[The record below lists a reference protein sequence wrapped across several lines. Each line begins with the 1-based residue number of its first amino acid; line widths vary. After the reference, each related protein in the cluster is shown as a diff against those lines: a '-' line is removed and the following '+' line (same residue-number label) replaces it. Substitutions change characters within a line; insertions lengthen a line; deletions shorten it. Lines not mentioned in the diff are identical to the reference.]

1 MYLLIRSNNNAI
13 FVYMKQG
20 RFILTGII
28 LIFFLCVP
36 VHGQMFGGSTA
47 VQVDTN
53 YIKVY
58 KDELTTRL
66 YIARKQN
73 GYTLSDRLFQPWI
86 KYKTN
91 DNILLGMGYTYSFLT
106 INLGVKLPFI
116 NEDDELYGK
125 SKYVDLQTNFLF
137 RSYIVD
143 LYLQW
148 NSGYYLSNPDDVYDS
163 WNNNEDIMPQ
173 RGDMRTNIVGL
184 NVQRLFNSSRYSYK
198 AAFWQNEF
206 QKKSAGSAIVG
217 AEAYWMLGMTDS
229 LMVESAIPS
238 SGVMDDQPF
247 NQNDIVNVG
256 INGGYTYTFVWA
268 EKLYFSLWTMFGVSG
283 AYHRVHY
290 TPDSYTLSK
299 GFSVGLTNNT
309 KISLGFNS
317 RRYYLGVSFSRFS
330 MTTMAGSNRDWLSYH
345 TGHIRINLV
354 RRIRL
359 KRSIKVLRPDLW
371 IF

>member
-1 MYLLIRSNNNAI
+1 MYLLIRSNNNTI

-20 RFILTGII
+20 RFIFTGII
-28 LIFFLCVP
+28 LIIFLCVP
-36 VHGQMFGGSTA
+36 VYGQMLGGSTA

-73 GYTLSDRLFQPWI
+73 GYTLSDRLYQPWI

-106 INLGVKLPFI
+106 INLGVKLPFV

-125 SKYVDLQTNFLF
+125 SKYIDLQTNFLF
-137 RSYIVD
+137 RTYIVE

-148 NSGYYLSNPDDVYDS
+148 NTGYYLSNPDDVYDS

-198 AAFWQNEF
+198 ASFWQNEF
-206 QKKSAGSAIVG
+206 QKRSAGTAIVG

-229 LMVESAIPS
+229 LMVESSIPA
-238 SGVMDDQPF
+238 SGFMGDSAF
-247 NQNDIVNVG
+247 NQNDMYNVG
-256 INGGYTYTFVWA
+256 LNGGYAYTFVWA
-268 EKLYFSLWTMFGVSG
+268 EKLSLSLSTSFGLSG
-283 AYHRVHY
+283 AYSRVHY
-290 TPDSYTLSK
+290 SPDSYTLEK
-299 GFSVGLTNNT
+299 GISIGISNT
-309 KISLGFNS
+309 TRISLGFNS
-317 RRYYLGVSFSRFS
+317 PKYYVGLSYSRFS
-330 MTTMAGSNRDWLSYH
+330 MSNMAGSYRDWYSYN
-345 TGHIRINLV
+345 TGHIRVNFV
-354 RRIRL
+354 KRIRL
-359 KRSIKVLRPDLW
+359 KKPIKILRPDLW

>member
-1 MYLLIRSNNNAI
+1 MRQTRY
-13 FVYMKQG
+13 
-20 RFILTGII
+20 ILTGII
-28 LIFFLCVP
+28 LISFFSVP
-36 VHGQMFGGSTA
+36 VHGQMLGGSTA

-53 YIKVY
+53 YIEVY

-66 YIARKQN
+66 YISRKQN
-73 GYTLSDRLFQPWI
+73 AYSLSESLFQSWM

-91 DNILLGMGYTYSFLT
+91 DNILIGLGYTYSFLT
-106 INLGVKLPFI
+106 INLGVKLPFV

-125 SKYVDLQTNFLF
+125 SKYIDLQTNFLF

-148 NSGYYLSNPDDVYDS
+148 NSGYYLSNPDAVYYS

-184 NVQRLFNSSRYSYK
+184 NVQRLFNSERYSYK
-198 AAFWQNEF
+198 ASFWQNEF
-206 QKKSAGSAIVG
+206 QKRSAGSPIVG

-238 SGVMDDQPF
+238 SGYMDDELF
-247 NQNDIVNVG
+247 NQNDMVNVG
-256 INGGYTYTFVWA
+256 LNGGYAYTFVWA
-268 EKLYFSLWTMFGVSG
+268 EKLYLSLWTMFGVSG
-283 AYHRVHY
+283 AYHRIHY

-299 GFSVGLTNNT
+299 GFSLGLTNNT

-317 RRYYLGVSFSRFS
+317 RRYYVG
-330 MTTMAGSNRDWLSYH
+330 LSYNRFAMSAMTGSYRNWISYN
-345 TGHIRINLV
+345 TGHVRINFV
-354 RRIRL
+354 KRIHL

>member
-1 MYLLIRSNNNAI
+1 MRQA
-13 FVYMKQG
+13 
-20 RFILTGII
+20 RCILTGII
-28 LIFFLCVP
+28 LISFLSVP
-36 VHGQMFGGSTA
+36 VHGQLLGGSTA
-47 VQVDTN
+47 IQVDTN
-53 YIKVY
+53 YIEVY

-66 YIARKQN
+66 YISRKQN
-73 GYTLSDRLFQPWI
+73 GYSLSESLFQSWM

-91 DNILLGMGYTYSFLT
+91 DNILIGLGYTYSFLT

-116 NEDDELYGK
+116 NEDDEFYGK
-125 SKYVDLQTNFLF
+125 TKYIDLQTNFLF

-148 NSGYYLSNPDDVYDS
+148 NSGYYLSNPDAVYYY

-184 NVQRLFNSSRYSYK
+184 NVQRLFNPERYSYK
-198 AAFWQNEF
+198 ASFWQNEF
-206 QKKSAGSAIVG
+206 QKRSAGSPIVG

-238 SGVMDDQPF
+238 SGYMDDELF

-256 INGGYTYTFVWA
+256 LNGGYAYTFVWD
-268 EKLYFSLWTMFGVSG
+268 EKLYLSLWTMFGVSG

-299 GFSVGLTNNT
+299 GFTVGLTNNT
-309 KISLGFNS
+309 KISFGFNS
-317 RRYYLGVSFSRFS
+317 RRYYVGLSYNRFVMS
-330 MTTMAGSNRDWLSYH
+330 TMAGSYRDWVSYN
-345 TGHIRINLV
+345 TGHIRINFV
-354 RRIRL
+354 KRIHL

>member
-1 MYLLIRSNNNAI
+1 
-13 FVYMKQG
+13 MKQG

-36 VHGQMFGGSTA
+36 VYGQPLGGYTT

-66 YIARKQN
+66 YVSRKQN
-73 GYTLSDRLFQPWI
+73 GYNLSKGLYQPWM

-116 NEDDELYGK
+116 NQDDELYGK
-125 SKYVDLQTNFLF
+125 SKYLDLQTNFLF
-137 RSYIVD
+137 RSYIID

-184 NVQRLFNSSRYSYK
+184 NVQRLFNSERYSYK
-198 AAFWQNEF
+198 ASFWQNEF

-217 AEAYWMLGMTDS
+217 VEAYWMLGMSDS
-229 LMVESAIPS
+229 MMVGSAIPL
-238 SGVMDDQPF
+238 SGYLDDELF

-256 INGGYTYTFVWA
+256 LNGGYAYTFVWA
-268 EKLYFSLWTMFGVSG
+268 EKLYLSLWTMFGVSG
-283 AYHRVHY
+283 AYHRVRY

>member
-1 MYLLIRSNNNAI
+1 
-13 FVYMKQG
+13 MKQA
-20 RFILTGII
+20 RCILTGII
-28 LIFFLCVP
+28 LISFFSVP
-36 VHGQMFGGSTA
+36 VHGQLLGGSTA

-53 YIKVY
+53 YIEVY

-66 YIARKQN
+66 YISRKQN
-73 GYTLSDRLFQPWI
+73 GYSLSESLFQSWM

-91 DNILLGMGYTYSFLT
+91 DNILIGLGYTYSFLT
-106 INLGVKLPFI
+106 INLGVKLPFV

-125 SKYVDLQTNFLF
+125 SKYIDLQTNFLF

-148 NSGYYLSNPDDVYDS
+148 NSGYYLSNPDDVYNY
-163 WNNNEDIMPQ
+163 WGNNEDIMPQ

-184 NVQRLFNSSRYSYK
+184 NVQRLFNSERYSYK
-198 AAFWQNEF
+198 ASFWQNEF
-206 QKKSAGSAIVG
+206 QKRSAGTAIVG
-217 AEAYWMLGMTDS
+217 AEAYRMLGMTDS

-238 SGVMDDQPF
+238 SGYMDDELF
-247 NQNDIVNVG
+247 NQNDMVNVG
-256 INGGYTYTFVWA
+256 LNGGYAYTFVWA
-268 EKLYFSLWTMFGVSG
+268 EKLYLSLWTMFGVSG

-317 RRYYLGVSFSRFS
+317 RRYYVGLSYSRFAMS
-330 MTTMAGSNRDWLSYH
+330 TMTGSYRNWISYN
-345 TGHIRINLV
+345 TAHIRINFV
-354 RRIRL
+354 KRILL
-359 KRSIKVLRPDLW
+359 KRSIKILRPDLW